1 MNTMPPR
8 AWLLVVVLVLASLPA
23 TSSQQLVYLSGQ
35 TVAPAFEGWEENP
48 DGGYNMVF
56 GYFNRNLDE
65 HLHVPVGPDNRFEP
79 GGPDQGQPTWFM
91 PRRNRFH
98 FKIRVPPDFG
108 DKELVWTL
116 TTQGQ
121 TEKAYGTLIPEYII
135 DKQLPMLDVGNF
147 GRDPEG
153 LELLN
158 EAPVVELDGPTRHS
172 IAVGAPLALNA
183 AARDDGMPEPKAAPQ
198 GRPGSPRSRSNAV
211 GLRVV
216 WYVYRGDGSHVTF
229 DPPQFKTYPDYR
241 LNSDSPWSPGWETPP
256 LPPDLQWPVAAT
268 FSEPGEY
275 VVRVMATDG
284 GLTDHVDV
292 AVTVR

>member
-1 MNTMPPR
+1 MQSR
-8 AWLLVVVLVLASLPA
+8 AWLLAAALALLSLPA
-23 TSSQQLVYLSGQ
+23 AGGQQLVYLSGQ
-35 TVAPAFEGWEENP
+35 TVAPAFEGWEEHP

-65 HLHVPVGPDNRFEP
+65 HLHVPIGPENHIEP

-98 FKIRVPPDFG
+98 FKIRVPADFG
-108 DKELVWTL
+108 DRELVWTL
-116 TTQGQ
+116 TTQGR
-121 TEKAYGTLIPEYII
+121 TERAYGTLIPEYII

-153 LELLN
+153 REMLN
-158 EAPVVELDGPTRHS
+158 EPPAVVLDGPAARRV
-172 IAVGAPLALNA
+172 AVGEALALDA
-183 AARDDGMPEPKAAPQ
+183 SASDDGMPEPKAAPQ

-216 WYVYRGDGSHVTF
+216 WFVYRGDGNQVAF

-241 LNSDSPWSPGWETPP
+241 LGSNSPWSPRWETPP
-256 LPPDLQWPVAAT
+256 LPADLRWPVSAT
-268 FSEPGEY
+268 FSAPGEY
-275 VVRVMATDG
+275 IVRVMATDG
-284 GLTDHVDV
+284 GLTDHADV
-292 AVTVR
+292 AVTVH